1 MIADPIRALGL
12 ALANG
17 PAGGAVVRVV
27 ERIAPWPSGVL
38 AVLTYH
44 RVAEP
49 DDRPDLALN
58 LISATPAAFADQMSV
73 LAAHYR
79 PVSLPEVVA
88 ALSRPSA
95 LPSRAVLVTFDD
107 AYADFADAWA
117 VMRERGVP
125 ATLFVPTGA
134 PTEPTRPFWWDRLA
148 AAWEADPE
156 RVRSEAPSLRALRER
171 IKGLDHDAAMLEVER
186 IVSATGAPPPGPPA
200 VLGWDALRRLATE
213 GVVLAP
219 HSRTHPLL
227 DRVTYERAVEE
238 IAGSHADLEREIGPT
253 PKVLAYPSGS
263 HGGRAV
269 EAARAAGMVAAF
281 TTTRGGNTLRSADP
295 LRLRRINV
303 GRRAAHPLVRAQLVW
318 AATIGRERGPRRPP
332 GD

>member
-1 MIADPIRALGL
+1 MTSDPVRALGL

-17 PAGGAVVRVV
+17 PVAGAIVRVG
-27 ERIAPWPSGVL
+27 ERIAPWPRGVL

-44 RVAEP
+44 RVADP
-49 DDRPDLALN
+49 GARPDLAPN

-73 LAAHYR
+73 LATRYR

-88 ALSRPSA
+88 ALARPAA
-95 LPSRAVLVTFDD
+95 LPPRAVLVTFDD
-107 AYADFADAWA
+107 AYADFADAWT

-125 ATLFVPTGA
+125 ATLFVPTA
-134 PTEPTRPFWWDRLA
+134 MPTEPSRPFWWDRLW
-148 AAWEADPE
+148 AAWEADPDLA
-156 RVRSEAPSLRALRER
+156 RSQAPSLRALRER
-171 IKGLDHDAAMLEVER
+171 IKAMDHDAALLEVER
-186 IVSATGAPPPGPPA
+186 IVAASGAPPPGPPA
-200 VLGWDALRRLATE
+200 VLDWDALRRLAAD
-213 GVVLAP
+213 GVVLAA

-227 DRVTYERAVEE
+227 DRVPFERAVEE

-253 PKVLAYPSGS
+253 PKVLAYPSGA

-281 TTTRGGNTLRSADP
+281 TTTRGGNTLRTADP
-295 LRLRRINV
+295 FRLRRINV

-318 AATIGRERGPRRPP
+318 AATLGRDRRGGRPS
-332 GD
+332 GT

>member
-17 PAGGAVVRVV
+17 PVGSAAVRVV

-49 DDRPDLALN
+49 GDRPDLAPN

-73 LAAHYR
+73 LATHYR

-88 ALSRPSA
+88 SLSRPSA
-95 LPSRAVLVTFDD
+95 LPPRAVLVTFDD
-107 AYADFADAWA
+107 AYADFVEAWA

-134 PTEPTRPFWWDRLA
+134 PTEPTRPFWWDRLW

-156 RVRSEAPSLRALRER
+156 RTRSEAPSLRALRER
-171 IKGLDHDAAMLEVER
+171 IKGLDHDAAQLEVER
-186 IVSATGAPPPGPPA
+186 IVAASGAPPPGPPA
-200 VLGWDALRRLATE
+200 VLDWEALGRLAAE

-238 IAGSHADLEREIGPT
+238 IVGSHADLEREIGPT
-253 PKVLAYPSGS
+253 PRVLAYPSGS

-303 GRRAAHPLVRAQLVW
+303 GRRAEDPLVRAQLVW
-318 AATIGRERGPRRPP
+318 AATVGRDRRRRPP